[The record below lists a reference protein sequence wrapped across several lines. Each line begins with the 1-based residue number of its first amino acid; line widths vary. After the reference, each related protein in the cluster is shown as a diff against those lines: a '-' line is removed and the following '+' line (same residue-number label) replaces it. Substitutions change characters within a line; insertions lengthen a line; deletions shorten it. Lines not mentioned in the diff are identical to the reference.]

1 MNDTTVFTNSSNW
14 VGLLLGIAGVL
25 ILSGF
30 MPFSAYSFFKHRLP
44 KKSKQFDRM
53 LSRLGYKGGHSPA
66 YVPKLDEEFNTKDY
80 YAPVTFATIITLIG
94 AVVLVFGGRLLC
106 ISHMVIQPDG
116 EVANNVSLLLD
127 GPRLASIDNQYPAV
141 LGMLVIGVAFAGSYI
156 WCVQNLFRRLSTL
169 DLSPGAYYSVGLR
182 MIFSIFVA
190 IMLYYAFFPETGNS
204 NFTSKE
210 AASLAII
217 AFVVGIFPQRGLQ
230 MMKEKADNF
239 ISPSRNKTDT
249 LPLDMI
255 EGIQS
260 FEKLRLSEV
269 GIDNAQNLGKAHFLE
284 LIIRTPFNPREVID
298 WIGQARLY
306 LFFKD
311 DIEKM
316 RDAGVRTIFDFRKV
330 SKTDDGIKRMAQQSG
345 IQIERIKTVA
355 DVIKDDADVNHLET
369 AIAKLVGYFDSDQ
382 KKV

>member
-1 MNDTTVFTNSSNW
+1 
-14 VGLLLGIAGVL
+14 
-25 ILSGF
+25 
-30 MPFSAYSFFKHRLP
+30 
-44 KKSKQFDRM
+44 
-53 LSRLGYKGGHSPA
+53 
-66 YVPKLDEEFNTKDY
+66 
-80 YAPVTFATIITLIG
+80 
-94 AVVLVFGGRLLC
+94 
-106 ISHMVIQPDG
+106 
-116 EVANNVSLLLD
+116 
-127 GPRLASIDNQYPAV
+127 
-141 LGMLVIGVAFAGSYI
+141 
-156 WCVQNLFRRLSTL
+156 
-169 DLSPGAYYSVGLR
+169 

-190 IMLYYAFFPETGNS
+190 IMLYYAFFPEAGNN

-217 AFVVGIFPQRGLQ
+217 AFVVGIFPQRALQ
-230 MMKEKADNF
+230 VMKEKADNF

-311 DIEKM
+311 DIEKI
-316 RDAGVRTIFDFRKV
+316 RSAGVRTIFDFKIV

-345 IQIERIKTVA
+345 IQLERIKTVA
-355 DVIKDDADVNHLET
+355 DVIKDDADVIHLET
-369 AIAKLVGYFDSDQ
+369 AIAKLVGYFDSDM
-382 KKV
+382 KKL